1 MRSLIGIVGIVVMG
15 VAAAAS
21 AQPPTDLR
29 DVIVT
34 TGEAIV
40 QRTPDI
46 AYITVAVETRAKN
59 PRDAQRQNADAMAA
73 VAKRLGDTGLARD
86 ALRTVG
92 LRLEQEFDT
101 ANGRRIPREFLARNA
116 LEVTVADVNR
126 AGEIADA
133 AVQAGATSLDGIRF
147 DVKDRAGAE
156 REAIRLA
163 VVDAR
168 ARCEAAAAGA
178 GRSVDRILKIE
189 QGANAIVRPQQM
201 RFAVA
206 EAVTVVQPGLIEIRA
221 EVTLTAAM
229 R

>member
-1 MRSLIGIVGIVVMG
+1 MRTVIAAALALI
-15 VAAAAS
+15 AAS
-21 AQPPTDLR
+21 ASAQQPTDLR

-34 TGEAIV
+34 TGEAV
-40 QRTPDI
+40 VRRTPDI
-46 AYITVAVETRAKN
+46 ADLTVAVETRAKS

-73 VAKRLGDTGLARD
+73 VAKRLGDAGIARD

-92 LRLEQEFDT
+92 LRLEQEFDN
-101 ANGRRIPREFLARNA
+101 ANGRRIPRDFLARNA

-126 AGEIADA
+126 VGEIADI

-178 GRSVDRILKIE
+178 GRTVDRILKIE
-189 QGANAIVRPQQM
+189 QGAEAIVRPQQM
-201 RFAVA
+201 RFAAA
-206 EAVTVVQPGLIEIRA
+206 EAVTVVQAGLIEIRA
-221 EVTLTAAM
+221 EITLTASM

>member
-1 MRSLIGIVGIVVMG
+1 MRRLIAPLLALMSVSV
-15 VAAAAS
+15 S
-21 AQPPTDLR
+21 TQQPAELR

-34 TGEAIV
+34 TGEAV
-40 QRTPDI
+40 VRRAPDI
-46 AYITVAVETRAKN
+46 AYIALAVETRAKS
-59 PRDAQRQNADAMAA
+59 PRDAQRQNGEAMAA
-73 VAKRLGDTGLARD
+73 VTKRLSDAGVARD

-92 LRLEQEFDT
+92 LRLEQEFDS
-101 ANGRRIPREFLARNA
+101 ANGRRIPRDFLARNA

-133 AVQAGATSLDGIRF
+133 AVQAGASSLDGIRF

-178 GRSVDRILKIE
+178 GRAVDRILKIE
-189 QGANAIVRPQQM
+189 QGAEAIVRPQTM
-201 RFAVA
+201 RLSSF
-206 EAVTVVQPGLIEIRA
+206 ETNAVTNVQPGFIEIRA
-221 EVTLTAAM
+221 EVTLTALM